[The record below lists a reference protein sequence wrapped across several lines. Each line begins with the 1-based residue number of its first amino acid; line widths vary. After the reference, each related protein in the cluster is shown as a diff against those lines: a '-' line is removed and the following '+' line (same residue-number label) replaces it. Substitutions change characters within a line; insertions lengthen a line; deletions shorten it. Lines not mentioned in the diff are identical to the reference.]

1 MMSLCPN
8 NQSLETDSGVST
20 TVATWISPE
29 ASDNS
34 EETPTIA
41 CSVES
46 GSQFGIGENE
56 VVCDA
61 LDASG
66 NQATCKFYV
75 NIEGDTFQMIQRF
88 MFSLPF

>member
-1 MMSLCPN
+1 MNFCPN
-8 NQSLETDSGVST
+8 NQSQETTLGQSGAA
-20 TVATWISPE
+20 ATWANPK

-34 EETPTIA
+34 GKLPSIT

-61 LDASG
+61 LDASEIRRLA
-66 NQATCKFYV
+66 NS
-75 NIEGDTFQMIQRF
+75 M
-88 MFSLPF
+88 

>member
-1 MMSLCPN
+1 MNFCPN
-8 NQSLETDSGVST
+8 NQSRETILGQSGAA
-20 TVATWISPE
+20 ATWAFPE

-34 EETPTIA
+34 GNPPTIT

-46 GSQFGIGENE
+46 GSQFGIGEND

-66 NQATCKFYV
+66 NQTTCKFYV
-75 NIEGDTFQMIQRF
+75 KIEG
-88 MFSLPF
+88 